1 MPEIVVAAPE
11 ASALAS
17 TGADSTSQGE
27 STSQESSQSTGAE
40 VDAQGTESGAEKVE
54 GAKTEQPA
62 AKGDLRAVLKD
73 PAKREALKALDPALP
88 GILRDALHGR
98 EALLREFPGGLDEAV
113 EVKKIV
119 HEMGGREG
127 LSEVK
132 ATVDDFNNL
141 DKLYTEGNADFVK
154 QIAEGDPDAFAKMV
168 PQALS
173 VFATS
178 NPEQYQHIIARVLM
192 STFDGVGLSS
202 ALKGILQSVD
212 AKAQPAVQEIL
223 DYVESFRPLASKIPE
238 KKIDPERQKFEAER
252 QEFQKKQFQALVKS
266 VDSESIKHRDSLI
279 EREIAPFGDWKTMDG
294 DRRGAVANWI
304 SERVGRMLTADT
316 GFMGRWNRLVQNG
329 DREGLAK
336 LERDKLSEVVPRLVP
351 MAAKVFGVSKA
362 AGKPQPKPAQAG
374 QPAAKPAQG
383 VLMVKGPPSI
393 DKVDREATKRLG
405 LAFNNQAKLKNG
417 QIVQWA

>member
-1 MPEIVVAAPE
+1 MPEIAVAEAAAP
-11 ASALAS
+11 AS
-17 TGADSTSQGE
+17 TGAESTGQGE
-27 STSQESSQSTGAE
+27 NLDNISSQPTGAE
-40 VDAQGTESGAEKVE
+40 VE
-54 GAKTEQPA
+54 GQEATEQLDEQTPA
-62 AKGDLRAVLKD
+62 AQPATKGDLKSILKD
-73 PAKREALKALDPALP
+73 PAKREALKALDPSLP
-88 GILRDALHGR
+88 GLLRDALHGR

-238 KKIDPERQKFEAER
+238 KKIDPERQKLETER
-252 QEFQKKQFQALVKS
+252 QEFQQKQVQALVKA
-266 VDSESIKHRDSLI
+266 VDSESIKHRDSVI

-294 DRRGAVANWI
+294 DRRGAVAKWI
-304 SERVGRMLTADT
+304 SERIGKALGADQA
-316 GFMGRWNRLVQNG
+316 FLDRRNRLIGNG
-329 DREGLAK
+329 DRDGLAK
-336 LERDKLSEVVPRLVP
+336 LEQEKLDYWVPRLVP
-351 MAAKVFGVSKA
+351 QTAKVFGVSKM

-374 QPAAKPAQG
+374 QPAAKPAPGIQ
-383 VLMVKGPPSI
+383 MVKGPPSI

>member
-1 MPEIVVAAPE
+1 MGNTAR
-11 ASALAS
+11 
-17 TGADSTSQGE
+17 
-27 STSQESSQSTGAE
+27 
-40 VDAQGTESGAEKVE
+40 EKQV
-54 GAKTEQPA
+54 GGNHYTQFTIQPMEYA
-62 AKGDLRAVLKD
+62 MAN
-73 PAKREALKALDPALP
+73 
-88 GILRDALHGR
+88 
-98 EALLREFPGGLDEAV
+98 
-113 EVKKIV
+113 
-119 HEMGGREG
+119 
-127 LSEVK
+127 
-132 ATVDDFNNL
+132 DFNYYQTL
-141 DKLYTEGNADFVK
+141 VLRYITRYKDKGGIIDLEK
-154 QIAEGDPDAFAKMV
+154 AKH
-168 PQALS
+168 S
-173 VFATS
+173 
-178 NPEQYQHIIARVLM
+178 
-192 STFDGVGLSS
+192 
-202 ALKGILQSVD
+202 
-212 AKAQPAVQEIL
+212 
-223 DYVESFRPLASKIPE
+223 
-238 KKIDPERQKFEAER
+238 IDLLIEYERS

-374 QPAAKPAQG
+374 QPAAKPAPGIQ
-383 VLMVKGPPSI
+383 MVKGPPSI

-417 QIVQWA
+417 QIVQWT